1 MNTLNEKELE
11 ATFTAIRKDH
21 EQGGTPDLWPAV
33 EAAITREQKGPGRVY
48 RKLSFAGAF
57 AAIAVAVLV
66 FSAPGFT
73 QNAIERLKQ
82 LLGGNFSLSL
92 GGVELSGVLISEDGE
107 EKELNIDGNVVKI
120 RMSSMSETTVLVELS
135 VYIKNEQ
142 GGLKLVSKPKI
153 VALKGKSAEIK
164 VTGPNGKTN
173 YTFKLT
179 PETDPKTYR
188 GNVLKD

>member
-11 ATFTAIRKDH
+11 TTFNAICKDH
-21 EQGGTPDLWPAV
+21 KQGETPDLWPAI
-33 EAAITREQKGPGRVY
+33 EAAITRKQKDHGRVY
-48 RKLSFAGAF
+48 SKLSFAGAF
-57 AAIAVAVLV
+57 AAIAV
-66 FSAPGFT
+66 
-73 QNAIERLKQ
+73 ERLKQ

-92 GGVELSGVLISEDGE
+92 GGTELSGVLISEDGE

-120 RMSSMSETTVLVELS
+120 RMSSMSESMVLIELA
-135 VYIKNEQ
+135 VYMKDEQ

-153 VALKGKSAEIK
+153 AAVKGKSAEIR
-164 VTGPNGKTN
+164 VTGPDRKTK
-173 YTFKLT
+173 YKFKLT

>member
-11 ATFTAIRKDH
+11 TAFNAICKDH
-21 EQGGTPDLWPAV
+21 DQSGTPDLWPAIK
-33 EAAITREQKGPGRVY
+33 AAITRKQKEHPRY

-57 AAIAVAVLV
+57 AAIAVVVLL

-92 GGVELSGVLISEDGE
+92 GGAELSGVLISEDGE

-120 RMSSMSETTVLVELS
+120 RMSSLSETTVLVELA
-135 VYIKNEQ
+135 VYMKNEQ

-153 VALKGKSAEIK
+153 VAVKGKSAEIR
-164 VTGPNGKTN
+164 VTGSDGKAR
-173 YTFKLT
+173 YRFKLT